1 MANLKSHEALVAEL
15 RRTIEELESLVAE
28 QRERLVQAEA
38 ALETER
44 ARVPAVGDFARS
56 TLTNFYGRVTKVT
69 ARADGRAWVEINPY
83 LTPTLPGRST
93 LDLFDAW
100 EIIDDPADSGQP
112 GVDVTGVEIVAQLTE
127 SLAMFAP
134 SRAMGIDRGTDRAT
148 QRGSDLGTDR
158 AEPPPSAAPTAGQP
172 APQPPG
178 PKSRKAVDALKAL
191 LPAGD
196 KAAPIETSPARAKR
210 PPADNAAGTEPAHGP
225 N

>member
-1 MANLKSHEALVAEL
+1 MANLKSHEILVAEL
-15 RRTIEELESLVAE
+15 RRTIEELENLVSE
-28 QRERLVQAEA
+28 QRARLVQAEA

-69 ARADGRAWVEINPY
+69 ARPDGRAWVEINPY

-100 EIIDDPADSGQP
+100 EIIDDPADAEQP
-112 GVDVTGVEIVAQLTE
+112 PADVTGVEIVAQLTE

-134 SRAMGIDRGTDRAT
+134 SRAMGINRAPDRRSDQGFDR
-148 QRGSDLGTDR
+148 DLDRDLASDR
-158 AEPPPSAAPTAGQP
+158 AEPRSSLAPQAVLQPAALQSAKGRKADAMTVLSSDKASLEASAA
-172 APQPPG
+172 
-178 PKSRKAVDALKAL
+178 R
-191 LPAGD
+191 
-196 KAAPIETSPARAKR
+196 
-210 PPADNAAGTEPAHGP
+210 EPAHGP